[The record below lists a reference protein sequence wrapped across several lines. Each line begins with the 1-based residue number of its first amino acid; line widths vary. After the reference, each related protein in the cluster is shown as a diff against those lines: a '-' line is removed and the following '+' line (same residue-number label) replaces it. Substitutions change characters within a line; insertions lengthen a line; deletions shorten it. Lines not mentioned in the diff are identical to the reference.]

1 MPAKETAIKKPYK
14 EIIADAIKESSSR
27 TGLSRQALKKYFTEK
42 YPTSSASHMNQAI
55 KNGVKDGYFLQPKG
69 PSGPIKLSAAAKV
82 TKKPTTKKPTTSTKK
97 TDGAKKPTKKATT
110 ATTTTTNNNNNTK
123 KTTTTAAPKKVV
135 KKISKKPTVASKKI
149 VKKAVKA

>member
-1 MPAKETAIKKPYK
+1 MPAKESAVKKPYK

-42 YPTSSASHMNQAI
+42 YPASSASHMNQAI
-55 KNGVKDGYFLQPKG
+55 KNGVKDGFFLQPKG

-82 TKKPTTKKPTTSTKK
+82 TKKPAAKKTTTSATKK
-97 TDGAKKPTKKATT
+97 TDAAKKPTKKATT
-110 ATTTTTNNNNNTK
+110 TK
-123 KTTTTAAPKKVV
+123 AAAAPKKVV
-135 KKISKKPTVASKKI
+135 KKISKKPTVAPKKV